1 MNKKVV
7 NFFSSYGLTLNGKG
21 MYGKI
26 NGYETN
32 VTLVQFDNVT
42 PLRMHIS
49 FYATD
54 EQKRAMETAIRN
66 LALKF
71 FSMTFTKYG
80 IGLGFNGMTLGAL
93 LKRLPPVLE
102 QIFGIL
108 SANGALTS
116 EFCPVCGNPLEEGNF
131 KTCQIGGA
139 TITIDNDCVDT
150 INKVISAENEDFN
163 NAPNNCLRGFIGAVI
178 GALAGVAIA
187 VLLYVVGF
195 VSSLSAVVSI
205 VLGSFLYQK
214 FHGKPNKLMIIIV
227 SVTTLVFLSATVPVV
242 YIVAA
247 GIIAKSEGYSY
258 TAMEAFRICMQ
269 APEFSRIFYAD
280 LALVVL
286 FTALGMGLQ
295 IATLAKKIRRD
306 KNI

>member
-7 NFFSSYGLTLNGKG
+7 KFFSSYGMSLNGKT
-21 MYGKI
+21 MYVKI
-26 NGYETN
+26 NGYEAN
-32 VTLVQFDNVT
+32 VQLSQFDNVS
-42 PLRMHIS
+42 PLKIHVS

-54 EQKRAMETAIRN
+54 EQKRTIETAIRN

-71 FSMTFTKYG
+71 FRMTFTKYG
-80 IGLGFNGMTLGAL
+80 ISLGFNGMTLGGL

-108 SANGALTS
+108 SENGALPA
-116 EFCPVCGNPLEEGNF
+116 EYCPVCGNLLEEGKF
-131 KTCQIGGA
+131 KTCQINGN

-150 INKVISAENEDFN
+150 INKVISAENADFN
-163 NAPNNCLRGFIGAVI
+163 NAPNNCLRGFAGAVI
-178 GALAGVAIA
+178 GALAGVAVA
-187 VLLYVVGF
+187 VLLYIVGF
-195 VSSLSAVVSI
+195 VSSLSAVISI

-247 GIIAKSEGYSY
+247 GIVAKSEGLSY
-258 TAMEAFRICMQ
+258 TAIEAFNICMK
-269 APEFSRIFYAD
+269 APEFSRLFYAD

-295 IATLAKKIRRD
+295 IFTLVKKIKRE